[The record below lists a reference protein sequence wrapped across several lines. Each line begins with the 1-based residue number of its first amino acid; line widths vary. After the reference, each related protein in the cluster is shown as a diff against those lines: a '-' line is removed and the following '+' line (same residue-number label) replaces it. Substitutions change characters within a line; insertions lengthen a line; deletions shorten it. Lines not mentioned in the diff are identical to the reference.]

1 MRTFIDSGIIM
12 SIGVLGLFIL
22 ATPMAFGLHAH
33 DGDNLI
39 QLLNLEWHL
48 NGYNITIQ
56 NVGVYNIH
64 AVIDLTRYIVD
75 EDAIPY
81 GYVDVDECSVEQI
94 ISPNQTVVLNNCTH
108 DITKYVQTEGGS
120 THVNR
125 HEGVSGIL
133 VTSTSSTGVAYV
145 ERYGVPLG
153 SEVLYC
159 ENSHGEHCL
168 SSIAGLNPS
177 ETMPSIDRPDNTL
190 PNTYADSVVSD
201 AIFHWSTGTLVLE
214 LEQPRL
220 SVDASFIRIID
231 DGRCGIEFTRTQH
244 LLRESS
250 ATTVVIN
257 TTSYQR
263 DSLAGMRS
271 PYVVVHEGG
280 LNMRNGEVASYSEIP
295 LEEVGG
301 RPSGDHKCTIT
312 YGSNE
317 FLLDVYTPD
326 PPRYLDAVHAAFES
340 WSDLNPE
347 LNFVWVEH
355 NPTVYIE
362 WAEYH
367 PAYIGLACIWCLG
380 FDATMEVVPYGYD
393 CNGRRISYT
402 PETIQDTIAHELGH
416 ILGLEHHADPDHL
429 MYGNDTHQQIPF
441 DTLGYTIP
449 ERLPDMFVGEEA
461 LMYSI
466 DVLKRDL
473 TSIESDL
480 TVYKARLADFASTY
494 GNIFG
499 DTIYFDSQQTVDQ
512 YNDLVDEYNKL
523 YYTYVDKIDEH
534 NLKID
539 ELNCMYD
546 GAPPGH

>member
-1 MRTFIDSGIIM
+1 MRTFVDSGIIM
-12 SIGVLGLFIL
+12 SLVVLGLFIL

-33 DGDNLI
+33 DDI
-39 QLLNLEWHL
+39 IRLLNLEWHSD
-48 NGYNITIQ
+48 GYNITIQ

-64 AVIDLTRYIVD
+64 AVIDMTRYIVD
-75 EDAIPY
+75 EGDLTY
-81 GYVDVDECSVEQI
+81 GYVDVDECSTEQI
-94 ISPNQTVVLNNCTH
+94 ILPNQTAVLNNCIH
-108 DITKYVQTEGGS
+108 DITEYIQTGDDS
-120 THVNR
+120 TRVNR
-125 HEGVSGIL
+125 YEGVSSIL
-133 VTSTSSTGVAYV
+133 VTNISSAGVAYV

-159 ENSHGEHCL
+159 EHSHGEHCL
-168 SSIAGLNPS
+168 SSIVNLNSS
-177 ETMPSIDRPDNTL
+177 ETMPSIDRPDDAL
-190 PNTYADSVVSD
+190 SDTYADSVVSD
-201 AIFHWSTGTLVLE
+201 AIFHWSNGTMVLE
-214 LEQPRL
+214 LEQPKL
-220 SVDASFIRIID
+220 SVDASFVRII
-231 DGRCGIEFTRTQH
+231 DGRCGIEFTRTQY

-257 TTSYQR
+257 TTSYQL

-295 LEEVGG
+295 LEEVGE

-367 PAYIGLACIWCLG
+367 PEYIGLACIWCLG

-393 CNGRRISYT
+393 CNGHRISYT

-416 ILGLEHHADPDHL
+416 ILGLEHHTDPDHL

-441 DTLGYTIP
+441 DTLGYAIP

-466 DVLKRDL
+466 DILKGDL
-473 TSIESDL
+473 ISIETDL
-480 TVYKARLADFASTY
+480 AASEARLDDFASTY
-494 GNIFG
+494 GNTFG
-499 DTIYFDSQQTVDQ
+499 NTIYFDSQQTVDQ
-512 YNDLVDEYNKL
+512 YNDLVDEHNKL
-523 YYTYVDKIDEH
+523 YYTYADKIDEH

-546 GAPPGH
+546 GSPPRH